1 MNHRI
6 TAIRTGLTRGALLAV
21 MWLNMVITPCAMAF
35 ESDDHDCPHCPPAEE
50 HSMAGHHGHGKVE
63 RSCATMQS
71 ECCDLAEATVE
82 SRPDK
87 SQFKAYPDIAP
98 IGAAMLADLLLP
110 DDRAVTAA
118 DPPGPPG
125 PSQRLHVLNCVYLD

>member
-6 TAIRTGLTRGALLAV
+6 TAIRTSLTRGALLAV
-21 MWLNMVITPCAMAF
+21 MWLNMAITPCAMAF

-50 HSMAGHHGHGKVE
+50 HAMAGHHGHGEVE

-82 SRPDK
+82 SRTEK
-87 SQFKAYPDIAP
+87 SQFKSSSDIVQ
-98 IGAAMLADLLLP
+98 IGAPPLADLP
-110 DDRAVTAA
+110 SPMRRMVAAA
-118 DPPGPPG
+118 DPPDPPG
-125 PSQRLHVLNCVYLD
+125 VSPRLHVLNCVYLD